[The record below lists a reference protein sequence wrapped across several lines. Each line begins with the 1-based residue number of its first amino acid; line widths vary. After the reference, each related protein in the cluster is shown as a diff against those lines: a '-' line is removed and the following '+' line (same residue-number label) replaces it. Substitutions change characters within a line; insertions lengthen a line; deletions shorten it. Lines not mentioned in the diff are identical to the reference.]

1 MRAAYL
7 HASLG
12 AKQRGLHSMMNLS
25 TRLPDFSYQH
35 GSSYGHPNFA
45 RLPGDLMTITST
57 STNQIQLGA
66 DHAVPS
72 TATLPIPAGRN
83 SRWSLIQSEQQSEV
97 DAELITVSRS
107 DKGTNFYHYPRQGAT
122 RKDQDVCQTCKNY
135 HSKRAMSRARFPLL
149 ASTPT

>member
-1 MRAAYL
+1 MI
-7 HASLG
+7 
-12 AKQRGLHSMMNLS
+12 NLS
-25 TRLPDFSYQH
+25 TRLPDFSYKH

-107 DKGTNFYHYPRQGAT
+107 DKE
-122 RKDQDVCQTCKNY
+122 
-135 HSKRAMSRARFPLL
+135 
-149 ASTPT
+149 